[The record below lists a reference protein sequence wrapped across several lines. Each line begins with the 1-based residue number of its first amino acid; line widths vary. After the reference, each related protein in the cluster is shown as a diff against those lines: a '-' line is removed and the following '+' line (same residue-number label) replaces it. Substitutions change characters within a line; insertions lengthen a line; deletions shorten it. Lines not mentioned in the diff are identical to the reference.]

1 MDNTYT
7 STRVGK
13 VNDFHPLR
21 NSIDKWRGK
30 QMSNNT
36 WTKINNFWTR
46 NVENQFVQSGF
57 SMIDDFLET
66 TPQGSNIIK
75 KIVNDMRMR
84 KDFSFE

>member
-36 WTKINNFWTR
+36 WTKINNFLDT
-46 NVENQFVQSGF
+46 
-57 SMIDDFLET
+57 
-66 TPQGSNIIK
+66 K
-75 KIVNDMRMR
+75 CR
-84 KDFSFE
+84 KSIRPKWI